1 MASRAPDRRTVC
13 GLLFPFGLGMVIAT
27 GAELFTGNCLITIS
41 LLDGRC
47 SWRGMLRN
55 WSIVYLSNFAGALLV
70 AAAAPGSVSSTT
82 PAGSWPCSQ

>member
-41 LLDGRC
+41 LLG
-47 SWRGMLRN
+47 W
-55 WSIVYLSNFAGALLV
+55 ALLLAGDV
-70 AAAAPGSVSSTT
+70 AELEHRLPV
-82 PAGSWPCSQ
+82 